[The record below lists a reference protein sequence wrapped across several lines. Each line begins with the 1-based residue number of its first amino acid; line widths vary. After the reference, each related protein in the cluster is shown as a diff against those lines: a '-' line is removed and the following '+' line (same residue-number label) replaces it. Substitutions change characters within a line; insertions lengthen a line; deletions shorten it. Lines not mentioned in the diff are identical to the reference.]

1 MNLTETSL
9 RRPVTTLMVFACFLV
24 IGLISA
30 KLLPLEYFPDMEFP
44 GIGINIP
51 YPGSTPEEVER
62 QITKPVEEVLGTIS
76 GVKRMNS
83 WSSESGANFELR
95 FEWGENTAIK
105 AVEVKEKIDG
115 IRNQLPRDVER
126 IFVNQWSASDMP
138 MLQVRL
144 SSNRDL
150 SNSYDMLNRN
160 LKRRLERIDGVSKVD
175 LYGVDKKEIR
185 LELLADRIAAHR
197 VDLNRLAE
205 TLRRSNFSVTA
216 GRITDG
222 KQRFVVRPIGE
233 FKFIDEYGDLIVGPH
248 NLRLRDLAD
257 LTFDH
262 PKLDYGR
269 HLDRRYAIGL
279 DVQKEAG
286 ANTVEVARRITA
298 AIEEAGESPEM
309 KGINIFYMDNAAEGI
324 LSSIEELLNSGF
336 WGGVFSVLVLFF
348 FLRRLGTTLIVALA
362 IPFSLLATMA
372 GMYFLGMS
380 LNILTMMGLML
391 AVGMLVDNAVVVT
404 ENIHRHQLANPDVDQ
419 ATRLGVKEV
428 ALAVTA
434 GTLTNAIVFLPNI
447 VSPRDEVS
455 IYMKHVATTICLSLG
470 ASLLIALTIVPL
482 LAKRFPIRAENGK
495 TTKLDKFL
503 SRYGSVLAWTLRHR
517 GATIG
522 MIFLI
527 LASVAIPIMFV
538 KKDMFPQQED
548 RKLRLFYHIN
558 GSYRLEKIEEAVNV
572 VEDYLLSNKEKFE
585 IKSVYTYYNTSFAS
599 STILLKKDDEGFE
612 KSQEQIREE
621 IRKDLPKM
629 SIANPSFDWRR
640 SNSGEALRVQ
650 VAGESSEILAELSRE
665 VARILE
671 KINGFKDVRSEVEA
685 GEEEVQVVVDR
696 ARARQYGYSTQE
708 VATTVAAAMRGQN
721 LRKFHTAEGETEVRL
736 QFQKADQA
744 TLEHLRNLPLYNS
757 RNPADAVEPT
767 KLATLADF
775 HVRRGPREIR
785 HEQRTTVVGVS
796 ANLQGVTVEE
806 ARQKISQAMKQF
818 NLPPGYAWNFGQSFS
833 NEEETGKVMMVNTLL
848 ALVLIYFV
856 MAALF
861 ESLLFPAAIWTSIL
875 FAIVGVW
882 WFFMITST
890 TFSLMAWIGVL
901 ILIGVVVNNGIVLI
915 DRVNQLRVEG
925 HSRHDAIVQAGRD
938 RLRPIL
944 MTTGTTVL
952 GLIPLCIGATQIGG
966 DGPPYF
972 PMARAIVGGL
982 TFSTVVTLLVL
993 PTIYAL
999 MDDVR
1004 NWARGII
1011 LRAKVATT

>member
-1 MNLTETSL
+1 MNLTEISV

-51 YPGSTPEEVER
+51 YPGATPEEVER

-76 GVKRMNS
+76 GVKRLNS
-83 WSSESGANFELR
+83 TSSENGANFELR
-95 FEWGENTAIK
+95 FAWDENSAIK

-126 IFVNQWSASDMP
+126 IFVNQWSSSDMP

-185 LELLADRIAAHR
+185 IELLADRIAAHR
-197 VDLNRLAE
+197 VDLGRLTE

-222 KQRFVVRPIGE
+222 NQRFVVRPIGE
-233 FKFIDEYGDLIVGPH
+233 FKSIDDYGDLIIGEH
-248 NLRLRDLAD
+248 NLRLRDIANLA
-257 LTFDH
+257 FDH

-279 DVQKEAG
+279 DIQKEAG

-298 AIEEAGESPEM
+298 AIDEAGASSEM
-309 KGINIFYMDNAAEGI
+309 QGINIFYMDNAAEGI
-324 LSSIEELLNSGF
+324 LSSINDLSNSGIF
-336 WGGVFSVLVLFF
+336 GGILAVVVLYVFLW
-348 FLRRLGTTLIVALA
+348 RLGTTLIVALS
-362 IPFSLLATMA
+362 IPVSLLATMA
-372 GMYFLGMS
+372 CMYFLGMS
-380 LNILTMMGLML
+380 LNVLTMMGLML

-404 ENIHRHQLANPDVDQ
+404 ENIFRHQQLNPDVEQ
-419 ATRLGVKEV
+419 ATLIGTKEV
-428 ALAVTA
+428 TLAITA

-455 IYMKHVATTICLSLG
+455 IYMKHVATTICISLL

-482 LAKRFPIRAENGK
+482 LAKRYPALTVSNK
-495 TTKLDKFL
+495 SKKLDAFL
-503 SRYGSVLAWTLRHR
+503 SRYGNVLDWTLRHR
-517 GATIG
+517 GATVG
-522 MIFLI
+522 LI
-527 LASVAIPIMFV
+527 LLTLASVAIPIMFV
-538 KKDMFPQQED
+538 KKDMFPQQEN
-548 RKLRLFYHIN
+548 RKLRLFYHVN
-558 GSYRLEKIEEAVNV
+558 GNYRLEKVEEAVNV
-572 VEDYLLSNKEKFE
+572 YEDYLLNNKEKFE
-585 IKSVYTYYNTSFAS
+585 IKSVYTYYNTNFAS
-599 STILLKKDDEGFE
+599 STILLKEDDDGAE
-612 KSQEQIREE
+612 KSQEDIRED
-621 IRKDLPKM
+621 IRKGLPK
-629 SIANPSFDWRR
+629 SPIANPSFDWQRN
-640 SNSGEALRVQ
+640 NSGGEALRVQ
-650 VAGESSEILAELSRE
+650 VAGESSEKLTELSKE
-665 VARILE
+665 VARILSQ
-671 KINGFKDVRSEVEA
+671 IPGFKDVRSEAEA
-685 GEEEVQVVVDR
+685 GQEEVQVVVDR
-696 ARARQYGYSTQE
+696 HRARQYGYSTQE
-708 VATTVAAAMRGQN
+708 VATTIAAAMRGQN
-721 LRKFHTAEGETEVRL
+721 LRKFHTAEGETDVRL

-757 RNPADAVEPT
+757 RTEPT

-775 HVRRGPREIR
+775 RVRRGPREISR
-785 HEQRTTVVGVS
+785 EDRITVVGVS
-796 ANLQGVTVEE
+796 ANLQGVTMEE
-806 ARQKISQAMKQF
+806 ARQKISQAMQQF
-818 NLPPGYAWNFGQSFS
+818 NLPPGYAWNFGQSF
-833 NEEETGKVMMVNTLL
+833 NEEEETGKVMLVNTLL

-861 ESLLFPAAIWTSIL
+861 ESLVFPAAIWTSIL

-915 DRVNQLRVEG
+915 DRVIQLRAENW
-925 HSRHDAIVQAGRD
+925 SRHDAIVQAGRD

-952 GLIPLCIGATQIGG
+952 GLIPLCIGTTQIGG

-993 PTIYAL
+993 PTIYVL
-999 MDDVR
+999 MDDMR
-1004 NWARGII
+1004 NWARGVIDK
-1011 LRAKVATT
+1011 AKTATV